1 MRRERVRMSGSRHQA
16 PRRGAIPGAG
26 GMLRNGLVAP
36 ETRDE
41 SIARLALLFLEH
53 PAWVAA
59 ARRLTP
65 EATSTVYFSH
75 RRGEPWRLEQRDGQT
90 RLLRGAATDPDF
102 VFRFTQT
109 SIARL
114 ESVQGGIGHFAVEL
128 FTLITEDDS
137 DLRVGFRI
145 AAGFPRLMRRGYL
158 GLLAASGPRVL
169 AYGASHGI
177 RTLGALRRFVAQ
189 RRARALEAWEV
200 GGGGDAGG

>member
-1 MRRERVRMSGSRHQA
+1 MRRERVRVSGSRHQA

-41 SIARLALLFLEH
+41 SITRLARLFLEH

-59 ARRLTP
+59 AGRLTP

-75 RRGEPWRLEQRDGQT
+75 RRGEPWRLAQRDGQT

-189 RRARALEAWEV
+189 RRARAPETWEV